1 MKNRHLKV
9 LSSQVLYTLLAIMAF
24 SSCATQNIAH
34 KSKIAKDAPAFQAN
48 PCYEYKVKSDDKIN
62 FSIWDHDN
70 MSVGSVYGIYNS
82 NEVYGKWLMVD
93 RDGFI
98 NLPKYG
104 LFHIEGMTIIEAQNE
119 IRLLYREWIVDP
131 VIEIK
136 VLNREVNVIGELKT
150 PGKYLLERNSN
161 SLLDVVSKAG
171 YFDFY
176 ANKKKIQVIRIV
188 DGIPKKI
195 KIDLT
200 KAGKTFEQNI
210 QIYPNDI
217 VYVPARRAKIWDKR
231 AGSIII
237 PLVSIIST
245 AVLVSKLQ

>member
-1 MKNRHLKV
+1 MKNKKIEILACR
-9 LSSQVLYTLLAIMAF
+9 LLCVFFAVTAL

-34 KSKIAKDAPAFQAN
+34 KNKIDKDPASFQAN
-48 PCYEYKVKSDDKIN
+48 PCYEYKIKSDDKVN
-62 FSIWDHDN
+62 VSIWDHDN

-93 RDGFI
+93 PDGFI

-104 LFHIEGMTIIEAQNE
+104 LFPIKGLTIIEAQT
-119 IRLLYREWIVDP
+119 LLRDIYRQWIVEP

-136 VLNREVNVIGELKT
+136 ILNREVNVIGELKT
-150 PGKYLLERNSN
+150 PGKYLLDRNNN
-161 SLLDVVSKAG
+161 SLLDVISKAG

-176 ANKKKIQVIRIV
+176 ANKKKIQVIRTV
-188 DGIPKKI
+188 DDIPKKI

-217 VYVPARRAKIWDKR
+217 VYVPARRAKMWDKR

-245 AVLVSKLQ
+245 AVLVSKVK

>member
-1 MKNRHLKV
+1 MKNQQLKLM
-9 LSSQVLYTLLAIMAF
+9 LSQILSILLIVTAL

-34 KSKIAKDAPAFQAN
+34 KSKIERDPSTFKPDTG
-48 PCYEYKVKSDDKIN
+48 YEYRIKSDDKIN
-62 FSIWDHDN
+62 MSIWDHDN

-93 RDGFI
+93 QVGFI
-98 NLPKYG
+98 NIPKYG
-104 LFHIEGMTIIEAQNE
+104 LFQIEGMTITEAQTALRK
-119 IRLLYREWIVDP
+119 IYRQWIVEP

-150 PGKYLLERNSN
+150 PGKYLLERNDN

-176 ANKKKIQVIRIV
+176 ANKKKIQVMRTV

-195 KIDLT
+195 NIDLT

-217 VYVPARRAKIWDKR
+217 VYVPARRAKVWDKR

-237 PLVSIIST
+237 PLVSVIST
-245 AVLVSKLQ
+245 AILLSKVK

>member
-1 MKNRHLKV
+1 MKNKRLKLLSPLLQYV
-9 LSSQVLYTLLAIMAF
+9 LFLAVTL
-24 SSCATQNIAH
+24 SSCATQNIAS
-34 KSKIAKDAPAFQAN
+34 KSKMEKDAATFQVN
-48 PCYEYKVKSDDKIN
+48 PCYEYRIKSDDKIN
-62 FSIWDHDN
+62 VSIWDHDN

-93 RDGFI
+93 HDGFI
-98 NLPKYG
+98 NLPKSG
-104 LFHIEGMTIIEAQNE
+104 LFHIDGMTIIEAQAALKN
-119 IRLLYREWIVDP
+119 IYREWIVEP

-150 PGKYLLERNSN
+150 PGKYLLERNNN

-176 ANKKKIQVIRIV
+176 ANKKKIQVMRTV
-188 DGIPKKI
+188 DGVPKKI
-195 KIDLT
+195 NIDLT
-200 KAGKTFEQNI
+200 RAGKTFEQNI

-217 VYVPARRAKIWDKR
+217 VYVPARRAKVWDKR

-237 PLVSIIST
+237 PLVSVIST
-245 AVLVSKLQ
+245 AVLVSKVK